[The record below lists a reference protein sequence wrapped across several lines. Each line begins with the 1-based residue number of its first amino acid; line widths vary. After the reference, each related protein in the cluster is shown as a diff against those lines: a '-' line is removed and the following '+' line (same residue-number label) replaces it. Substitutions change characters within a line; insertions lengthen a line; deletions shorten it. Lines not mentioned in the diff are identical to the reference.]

1 MIVIRLAGGLGN
13 QIFQLAAGLL
23 LASQT
28 DCKKLVID
36 DSSLGHYDVKRHN
49 HLSDFFDFALLNYE
63 LVFENM
69 FLSKL
74 RIPKVLSLNTFK
86 YPFVGDRN
94 FQSVKDN
101 PNNLF
106 LLLDGYFQ
114 ECLTQYDFDE
124 EIRLLKKLLITNNE
138 QIDNDCVVHI
148 RGGDFVKLG
157 WNSVTPTEYYINAM
171 NIMVQKY
178 QVEKFHIV
186 TDDPE
191 YSNTILKDIPIDHE
205 FIGGNIYEDF
215 NLIGSFQKRILSSST
230 FALWASALGDND
242 NSTVIA
248 PTQWLPN
255 KNRKIF
261 LPNEI
266 RI

>member
-23 LASQT
+23 LASKT
-28 DCKKLVID
+28 DSQKLIIE
-36 DSSLGHYDVKRHN
+36 DSALGDYRVKRQN
-49 HLSDFFDFALLNYE
+49 NLSDFFDFTLLDYE

-74 RIPKVLSLNTFK
+74 RIPKVLPLNALK

-94 FQSVKDN
+94 FQSVKES

-124 EIRLLKKLLITNNE
+124 EIRLLKKLLKTNNGR
-138 QIDNDCVVHI
+138 IDNDCVVHI

-157 WNSVTPTEYYINAM
+157 WNSVTPTEYYTDAM

-186 TDDPE
+186 TDDHE
-191 YSNTILKDIPIDHE
+191 YSKTILKDIPIDHE
-205 FIGGNIYEDF
+205 FIGGSMHEDF

-230 FALWASALGDND
+230 FALWSSALGDNG
-242 NSTVIA
+242 NSIVIA
-248 PTQWLPN
+248 PGEWLPN
-255 KNRKIF
+255 KKRKIF